1 MSSFYIIGTRPWL
14 NWIECVATDHEV
26 GGSSPPGR
34 TYKANPICPSPR
46 GRWKFIPNIFRER
59 V

>member
-1 MSSFYIIGTRPWL
+1 MSGFYIIGTRPWL

-34 TYKANPICPSPR
+34 TITLFRYHSKISLNPKICI
-46 GRWKFIPNIFRER
+46 GTD
-59 V
+59 